1 MNRLLVALL
10 SAFDAL
16 VAVAVG
22 VAAALAPLTV
32 LWAVAFGGGADWSSL
47 WPASVRLWQF
57 GNLVPVQVTLPQE
70 YTVATGIAA
79 DALSFSLSLSPLAVP
94 VLIALFAARSG
105 ARAATAGAGFTGV
118 LAGTVTVA
126 VAATALATTASTP
139 YATVETWQA
148 VLLPALVFAVP
159 ALLGSISRAWRDGD
173 DGPVDSVFVR
183 LDRSGHAAAISAG
196 ARGLAIAVVGFA
208 AVGALLVG
216 VAVLARGGEIVALF
230 QAANVDAIGATAV
243 TVAQAAYLPTFFVWG
258 GAFAAGP
265 GFALG
270 AGSTVAASGTQL
282 GVVPGIPVLGAIPPQ
297 TPPVLLLVAL
307 LFVAVGFIAG
317 AAARRRLPAPASASA
332 AEPVGPRLI
341 ASAIVAVGGGLSVA
355 MLSLLASG
363 AFGPDRLTHIGPSAG
378 AVGLAF
384 AVEIG
389 IGATISLLGP
399 RSSHRSDAVADD
411 ARVGAHVGAHHEAQ
425 TADTPRVE

>member
-32 LWAVAFGGGADWSSL
+32 LWAVGFGGGADWSSL

-57 GNLVPVQVTLPQE
+57 GNLVPLQVSLPQE
-70 YTVATGIAA
+70 YTVAAGIAP
-79 DALSFSLSLSPLAVP
+79 DALTFSLSLPPLAVAL
-94 VLIALFAARSG
+94 LIALFAARSG
-105 ARAATAGAGFTGV
+105 ARAAGAGAGFTGV
-118 LAGTVTVA
+118 LAGTATVA
-126 VAATALATTASTP
+126 VASALVAATASTP
-139 YATVETWQA
+139 YAVVETWQA
-148 VLLPALVFAVP
+148 VLLPTLVFAVP
-159 ALLGSISRAWRDGD
+159 ALLGSVARAWRDGD
-173 DGPVDSVFVR
+173 DGPVDSLFVR
-183 LDRSGHAAAISAG
+183 LDRSGYATAVSAG

-208 AVGALLVG
+208 GVGALLVG
-216 VAVLARGGEIVALF
+216 VAVLVRGGEIVSLF

-243 TVAQAAYLPTFFVWG
+243 TIGQAAYLPTFFVWG

-265 GFALG
+265 GFSLG

-282 GVVPGIPVLGAIPPQ
+282 GVVPGIPVLGAIPPA

-307 LFVAVGFIAG
+307 LLVALGFIAG
-317 AAARRRLPAPASASA
+317 SAARRRMPAPASALVA
-332 AEPVGPRLI
+332 DPVLPRL
-341 ASAIVAVGGGLSVA
+341 AAAAIVAVGGGLAVA
-355 MLSLLASG
+355 VLSLLASG
-363 AFGPDRLTHIGPSAG
+363 AFGPGRLDQIGPSAG

-389 IGATISLLGP
+389 IGATIALLGP
-399 RSSHRSDAVADD
+399 RTARHADAAAERSTAGDD
-411 ARVGAHVGAHHEAQ
+411 DQARLAGTARVE
-425 TADTPRVE
+425 